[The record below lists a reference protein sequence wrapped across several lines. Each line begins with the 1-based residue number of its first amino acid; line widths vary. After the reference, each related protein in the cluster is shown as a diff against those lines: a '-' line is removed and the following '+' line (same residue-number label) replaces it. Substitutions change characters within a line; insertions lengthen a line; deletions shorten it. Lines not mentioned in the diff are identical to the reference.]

1 MSWVEVSKF
10 SYTYPGENTPV
21 FRDLNFVINRGDFLV
36 ITGKSGCGKSTF
48 GKALAGFLFQ
58 DDSAN
63 YSGKIIINSE
73 DMTQLPLYEAS
84 RKVGYV
90 QQNPEDQFCTLNVDD
105 EIAFGP
111 ENLCVPPDEIE
122 DQINQSL
129 MIVKGIELRGRDL
142 ATLSGGEK
150 QKVAIASMLALSPE
164 LLILDEPTSNL
175 DPIAT
180 RNIFQTLHNLRES
193 MGLTVIIFEHK
204 LSQLVDLD
212 PKFFV
217 LDQGE
222 IKPLGNNQYRPKSVN
237 RINLSFPGKTSLH
250 NDHKNTLIKV
260 ENLNVAI
267 QDKIILQEINFEIV
281 PGEFIALMG
290 PNGSGKS
297 TLLQSL
303 VGFHPPNS
311 GNIRCFDQA
320 SPNIKTSNLV
330 MDIGFIFQNPD
341 HQLFTQSVLD
351 EVIFTSEN
359 LKILTEEI
367 TNLANKWLDQIELL
381 HRVDDH
387 PQRLSYG
394 EKRRLNLIAA
404 MLHNPRL
411 LIIDELLIGQDM
423 ANALIWMKILHDYTK
438 NGNSV
443 LLVNHH
449 PELTKEFCSR
459 LIFLNEGR
467 MLLDQPVDLAFES
480 LRTAGFDSFVP
491 GKRVSEIN
499 A

>member
-1 MSWVEVSKF
+1 M
-10 SYTYPGENTPV
+10 
-21 FRDLNFVINRGDFLV
+21 FRELNFVINRGDFLV

-180 RNIFQTLHNLRES
+180 RNVFQTLHNLRGSEA
-193 MGLTVIIFEHK
+193 LTVIIFEHK
-204 LSQLVDLD
+204 LAQLEDLN
-212 PKFFV
+212 PKFFI

-222 IKPLGNNQYRPKSVN
+222 IRSVENYKLQPAPTN
-237 RINLSFPGKTSLH
+237 RIHLPFPQRLSHIQQKSNCWVEVNNLDV
-250 NDHKNTLIKV
+250 N
-260 ENLNVAI
+260 I
-267 QDKIILQEINFEIV
+267 QSRKILQNINFEISS
-281 PGEFIALMG
+281 GEFIALMG
-290 PNGSGKS
+290 PNGSGKT
-297 TLLQSL
+297 TLLQT
-303 VGFHPPNS
+303 VMGFYTPSN
-311 GNIRCFDQA
+311 GNLRCFNQV
-320 SPNIKTSNLV
+320 SPKIKTSELV
-330 MDIGFIFQNPD
+330 KDIGFIFQNPD

-351 EVIFTSEN
+351 EVIFTSKN
-359 LKILTEEI
+359 LDVFTEEVA
-367 TNLANKWLDQIELL
+367 NLAKKWLDQIELL

-387 PQRLSYG
+387 PQR
-394 EKRRLNLIAA
+394 
-404 MLHNPRL
+404 
-411 LIIDELLIGQDM
+411 
-423 ANALIWMKILHDYTK
+423 
-438 NGNSV
+438 
-443 LLVNHH
+443 
-449 PELTKEFCSR
+449 
-459 LIFLNEGR
+459 
-467 MLLDQPVDLAFES
+467 
-480 LRTAGFDSFVP
+480 
-491 GKRVSEIN
+491 
-499 A
+499 